1 MDLLQNLQF
10 LTILVQGVSFV
21 AAFAAMAAAV
31 IMYQVTK
38 KFGSGILAHGFKTIA
53 TGVLFLALGI
63 IIDAVNTYLQIT
75 YSDLASVGVFLIK
88 GACFVIG
95 TYIIVIGSKK
105 TADKLENLT
114 K

>member
-1 MDLLQNLQF
+1 MLEKIEF
-10 LTILVQGVSFV
+10 LTVVVNGISFI
-21 AAFAAMAAAV
+21 AAFAAIAAAV

-38 KFGSGILAHGFKTIA
+38 KFGSGILAKGFQSIG

-63 IIDAVNTYLQIT
+63 IIDAVNSYLQIS
-75 YSDLASVGVFLIK
+75 YSNIFSVSVFLIK
-88 GACFVIG
+88 GVCFVVG

-105 TADKLENLT
+105 TADRLENLT

>member
-1 MDLLQNLQF
+1 MDILQNLQF
-10 LTILVQGVSFV
+10 LTIIVQGVSFV
-21 AAFAAMAAAV
+21 AAFAAITASV
-31 IMYQVTK
+31 IMYQVTR
-38 KFGSGILAHGFKTIA
+38 KFGSGILAHGFKAIG
-53 TGVLFLALGI
+53 TGVLFIALGI

-75 YSDLASVGVFLIK
+75 PNDLASAGVFLIK
-88 GACFVIG
+88 GSCFVIG

>member
-1 MDLLQNLQF
+1 MNINSSEF
-10 LTILVQGVSFV
+10 LSIIVNGISFM
-21 AAFAAMAAAV
+21 AAFAAIAAAV

-38 KFGSGILAHGFKTIA
+38 KFGSGILANGFKTIG

-63 IIDAVNTYLQIT
+63 IVDAINNYLHIS
-75 YSDLASVGVFLIK
+75 YSSVFSVGILVIK
-88 GACFVIG
+88 GLCFVAG

-105 TADKLENLT
+105 TIDKLENLT

>member
-1 MDLLQNLQF
+1 MYQFNNLQF
-10 LTILVQGVSFV
+10 LTIIVNGVSFV
-21 AAFAAMAAAV
+21 AAFAAVAAAV

-63 IIDAVNTYLQIT
+63 IIDAVNSYLQIS
-75 YSDLASVGVFLIK
+75 YSNVYSVAVFLIK
-88 GACFVIG
+88 GICFVVG
-95 TYIIVIGSKK
+95 TYIIVIGSKR
-105 TADKLENLT
+105 TADKLESLT

>member
-1 MDLLQNLQF
+1 MEFNSLQF
-10 LTILVQGVSFV
+10 LNIIVNGISFV
-21 AAFAAMAAAV
+21 AAFAAIAAAV

-38 KFGSGILAHGFKTIA
+38 KFGSGILAHGFKTIG

-63 IIDAVNTYLQIT
+63 IIDAVNSYLQIS
-75 YSDLASVGVFLIK
+75 YSSVYSVGVYVIK

-95 TYIIVIGSKK
+95 MYIIVIGSKR
-105 TADKLENLT
+105 TIDKLENLT

>member
-1 MDLLQNLQF
+1 MELLQDLKF
-10 LTILVQGVSFV
+10 LTILTQGVSFI
-21 AAFAAMAAAV
+21 AAFAAITASV

-38 KFGSGILAHGFKTIA
+38 KFGSGILAHGFKVIG

-63 IIDAVNTYLQIT
+63 IIDAINTYLQIP
-75 YSDLASVGVFLIK
+75 YNNVASVGVFLIK
-88 GACFVIG
+88 GSCFVIG